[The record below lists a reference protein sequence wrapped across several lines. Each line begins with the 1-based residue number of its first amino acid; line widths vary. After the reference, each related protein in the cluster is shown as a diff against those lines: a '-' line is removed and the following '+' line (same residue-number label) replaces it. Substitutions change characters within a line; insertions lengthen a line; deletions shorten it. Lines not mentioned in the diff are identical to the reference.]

1 VTVAPQENTESATD
15 ERRLGLD
22 RQMNRPSRSWL
33 CAGANRDSEACK
45 GAPFECLF
53 CRRAFAMLPFYGC
66 CGGCYAGSQEV
77 RVVVDEAHPQ
87 TIR

>member
-1 VTVAPQENTESATD
+1 
-15 ERRLGLD
+15 
-22 RQMNRPSRSWL
+22 
-33 CAGANRDSEACK
+33 
-45 GAPFECLF
+45 
-53 CRRAFAMLPFYGC
+53 MLPFYGC